1 MLTVDEDNRHL
12 GQLETKPDRSVFH
25 FYLEP
30 IALHL
35 HLVEIDSLEHLTAV
49 AHKPGSTVEYLDA
62 QCFTYKDRCA
72 VRHQDPAERPVDIPT
87 GFDETIY
94 PSGMEKVPRRYAIVE
109 ANKAMIRQ
117 SNYLIAYITHPA
129 SNASKYLAYAERL
142 ELTGQ
147 IKTINIGILS
157 IFI

>member
-1 MLTVDEDNRHL
+1 MQQKTCFFIGHRDAPESIIPILSAEVERH
-12 GQLETKPDRSVFH
+12 
-25 FYLEP
+25 
-30 IALHL
+30 I
-35 HLVEIDSLEHLTAV
+35 VEYGISTFVVGRYGRFDSLA
-49 AHKPGSTVEYLDA
+49 ARTVIAAKAKHPNVTLALLLPY
-62 QCFTYKDRCA
+62 
-72 VRHQDPAERPVDIPT
+72 HPAERPVDIPT

-94 PSGMEKVPRRYAIVE
+94 PSGLEKVPRRYAIVE

>member
-1 MLTVDEDNRHL
+1 MRQKTCFFIGHRDAPESIIPILSAEVERHITEYGVSTFVAGKYGRFDFLAARTVIAAKAKHPNVTLTLLLPYH
-12 GQLETKPDRSVFH
+12 
-25 FYLEP
+25 
-30 IALHL
+30 
-35 HLVEIDSLEHLTAV
+35 
-49 AHKPGSTVEYLDA
+49 
-62 QCFTYKDRCA
+62 
-72 VRHQDPAERPVDIPT
+72 PAERPVDIPT
-87 GFDETIY
+87 GFNETIY

-117 SNYLIAYITHPA
+117 SDYLIAYVTHPA
-129 SNASKYLAYAERL
+129 SNASKFLAYAEQL

>member
-1 MLTVDEDNRHL
+1 MIMRQKTCFFIGHREAPESIIPILSVEVELHIIEYGVSTFVAGRY
-12 GQLETKPDRSVFH
+12 GQF
-25 FYLEP
+25 
-30 IALHL
+30 
-35 HLVEIDSLEHLTAV
+35 DSLA
-49 AHKPGSTVEYLDA
+49 ARTVIAAKAKHPNVTLALLLPY
-62 QCFTYKDRCA
+62 
-72 VRHQDPAERPVDIPT
+72 HPAERPVDIPT

-94 PSGMEKVPRRYAIVE
+94 PSGLEKVPRRYAIVE